1 MVLAALQEGSK
12 TMKSILHDTVRKA
25 AKLTARQNLAEATR
39 VIQTALSG
47 ESRRKDAQFKSAD
60 APHDKG
66 PTKPAAADIW
76 GAFAPLQKA
85 PAAPLAEAT
94 KVIENAQS
102 GESGRKD
109 AHFKSADAREHVGLT
124 KPAAA
129 DIWSAFA
136 ALQKDSAAPHA
147 LAEEARKALPMGEVL
162 NLLHKGIVPG
172 LAHGLKPHLRPQP
185 EVPTPKGAQFLSRT
199 YSCAAGSRDYKLF
212 VPSKIKSKAKGRK
225 LPLIVMLHGCTQN
238 PDDFALGTGMNELA
252 EERGCFVAYPQ
263 QSTNSNQMACWNWF
277 NLKDQTRDSGEPS
290 ILAGMTR
297 EIMAEFNVDSDR
309 VFVAGLSAGGAMAAI
324 LGATYPDLFDAAGIH
339 SGLPYGA
346 AADVA
351 SAFSSM
357 RNGASVEAALAAEMS
372 VRTIVFH
379 GDADRTVHPSNGELI
394 VAAARAGLEAA
405 VEKKQ
410 RGRSAG
416 GVAYKRIII
425 GDSSGAPQVE
435 YWVIEGMGHAWS
447 GGHPE
452 GSYTNPHGP
461 DASREMLRFFLS

>member
-1 MVLAALQEGSK
+1 LRIAFADHLFLHFFFEGTILKMVLAALSRRIK
-12 TMKSILHDTVRKA
+12 KMKSILHDVLRKA
-25 AKLTARQNLAEATR
+25 VKLTARQNLVEATR

-47 ESRRKDAQFKSAD
+47 ESRRKDAQFKSVD
-60 APHDKG
+60 AREHVR
-66 PTKPAAADIW
+66 PTKPAAADI
-76 GAFAPLQKA
+76 G
-85 PAAPLAEAT
+85 
-94 KVIENAQS
+94 
-102 GESGRKD
+102 
-109 AHFKSADAREHVGLT
+109 
-124 KPAAA
+124 
-129 DIWSAFA
+129 SAFA
-136 ALQKDSAAPHA
+136 QLQKGLAAPHA
-147 LAEEARKALPMGEVL
+147 SAEGARKALPMGEVL
-162 NLLHKGIVPG
+162 TLLHKGVVPG

-185 EVPTPKGAQFLSRT
+185 QVPTPKGAQFLSRT

-212 VPSKIKSKAKGRK
+212 VPSKMKSKAKGRK

-252 EERGCFVAYPQ
+252 EERCCFVAYPR
-263 QSTNSNQMACWNWF
+263 QSTSSNQMACWNWF
-277 NLKDQTRDSGEPS
+277 NVKDQTRDSGEPS

-324 LGATYPDLFDAAGIH
+324 LGATYPDLFHAAGIH

-357 RNGASVEAALAAEMS
+357 RNGASIEAVLAAEMS

-394 VAAARAGLEAA
+394 VAAARAGLDAA
-405 VEKKQ
+405 VEKTQK
-410 RGRSAG
+410 GRAAG

-425 GDSSGAPQVE
+425 ADSRGAPQVE
-435 YWVIEGMGHAWS
+435 YWAIEGMGHAWS

-452 GSYTNPHGP
+452 GSYTNPRGP
-461 DASREMLRFFLS
+461 DASREMLRFFLA